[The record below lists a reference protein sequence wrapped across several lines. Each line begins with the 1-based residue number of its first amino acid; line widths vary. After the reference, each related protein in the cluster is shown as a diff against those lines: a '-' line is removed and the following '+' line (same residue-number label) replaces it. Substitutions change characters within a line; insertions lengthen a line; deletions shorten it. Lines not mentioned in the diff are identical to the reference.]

1 MKKIIKWIVI
11 GLILIVTAFTTF
23 STVELYS
30 IVKDLQQQ
38 NEQLEID
45 KQLLI
50 DDNMILS
57 DKIYELEDKLMLVEN
72 NSQDKENFV
81 NNDDSEIVSSI
92 SRNQIEKN
100 AIITYYAELPNEFG
114 DGSVTASGKQVQDG
128 FIAAPNEYEF
138 GTEIVIDGKTYTV
151 EDRGGYIN
159 TLEDGTLRLNI
170 FVPRLDGESDI
181 DYNNRVLQ
189 MGVVETIVYINDI
202 SEKESQ
208 KTVEDSNVVENISQD
223 DIIIQEEIM
232 DQNNSDNVV
241 KVIEEE
247 IAIDNEDDKNSE
259 SPSKLSDSFNNV
271 FEVPENEELI
281 EVVEVVE
288 RENSIVNSIVQNKEI
303 IIKTAIVLVFVILVI
318 VMFSGNGKK
327 NQENIELSAKRKK
340 YEMQKNGD
348 SPSPNVLNNNITDS
362 TNLDNK
368 VLDNKDNKVLQNNGD
383 SPSPNVLNNNVADNT
398 NLDNKVLDNKDNKVL
413 QNNGDSP
420 SPK

>member
-81 NNDDSEIVSSI
+81 DNDDSEIVSSI
-92 SRNQIEKN
+92 SRSQIEKN

-114 DGSVTASGKQVQDG
+114 GGSVTASGKQVQDG

-189 MGVVETIVYINDI
+189 MGVVETIVYIIDI
-202 SEKESQ
+202 SE
-208 KTVEDSNVVENISQD
+208 
-223 DIIIQEEIM
+223 
-232 DQNNSDNVV
+232 
-241 KVIEEE
+241 
-247 IAIDNEDDKNSE
+247 
-259 SPSKLSDSFNNV
+259 
-271 FEVPENEELI
+271 
-281 EVVEVVE
+281 
-288 RENSIVNSIVQNKEI
+288 
-303 IIKTAIVLVFVILVI
+303 
-318 VMFSGNGKK
+318 
-327 NQENIELSAKRKK
+327 
-340 YEMQKNGD
+340 
-348 SPSPNVLNNNITDS
+348 
-362 TNLDNK
+362 
-368 VLDNKDNKVLQNNGD
+368 
-383 SPSPNVLNNNVADNT
+383 
-398 NLDNKVLDNKDNKVL
+398 
-413 QNNGDSP
+413 
-420 SPK
+420 

>member
-30 IVKDLQQQ
+30 IVKDLPQQ

-348 SPSPNVLNNNITDS
+348 SPSPNVLNNNVVDN

-383 SPSPNVLNNNVADNT
+383 SPSPNVLNNNVADNA
-398 NLDNKVLDNKDNKVL
+398 NLDNKVLK
-413 QNNGDSP
+413 NNGDSP

>member
-57 DKIYELEDKLMLVEN
+57 DKIYELEDKLILVEN

-232 DQNNSDNVV
+232 DQNNSDDVV

-259 SPSKLSDSFNNV
+259 SPSKLSGSFNNV

-348 SPSPNVLNNNITDS
+348 SPSPNVLNNN
-362 TNLDNK
+362 
-368 VLDNKDNKVLQNNGD
+368 
-383 SPSPNVLNNNVADNT
+383 VADNT

>member
-1 MKKIIKWIVI
+1 
-11 GLILIVTAFTTF
+11 
-23 STVELYS
+23 
-30 IVKDLQQQ
+30 
-38 NEQLEID
+38 
-45 KQLLI
+45 
-50 DDNMILS
+50 MILS

-81 NNDDSEIVSSI
+81 DNDDSEIVSSI

-114 DGSVTASGKQVQDG
+114 GGSVTASGKQVQDG

-138 GTEIVIDGKTYTV
+138 GTEIVFDGKTYTV

-232 DQNNSDNVV
+232 DQNNSDDVV

-259 SPSKLSDSFNNV
+259 SPSKLSGSFNNV

-303 IIKTAIVLVFVILVI
+303 IIKIAIVLVFVILVI

-327 NQENIELSAKRKK
+327 NQEDIELSAKRKK
-340 YEMQKNGD
+340 YEM
-348 SPSPNVLNNNITDS
+348 
-362 TNLDNK
+362 
-368 VLDNKDNKVLQNNGD
+368 QNNGD

-398 NLDNKVLDNKDNKVL
+398 NLDNKVL

>member
-114 DGSVTASGKQVQDG
+114 GGSVTASGKQVQDG

-232 DQNNSDNVV
+232 DQNNSDDVV

-259 SPSKLSDSFNNV
+259 SPSKLSGSFNNV

-281 EVVEVVE
+281 EVIDVVE

-303 IIKTAIVLVFVILVI
+303 IIKMAIALVFVILVI

-327 NQENIELSAKRKK
+327 NQEDIELSAKRKK
-340 YEMQKNGD
+340 YEM
-348 SPSPNVLNNNITDS
+348 
-362 TNLDNK
+362 
-368 VLDNKDNKVLQNNGD
+368 QNNGD
-383 SPSPNVLNNNVADNT
+383 SPSPNVLNNNIADNT
-398 NLDNKVLDNKDNKVL
+398 NLDNKVL

>member
-114 DGSVTASGKQVQDG
+114 GGSVTASGKQVQDG

-259 SPSKLSDSFNNV
+259 SPSKLSGSFNNV

-303 IIKTAIVLVFVILVI
+303 IIKIAIVLVFVILVI

-340 YEMQKNGD
+340 YEMQ
-348 SPSPNVLNNNITDS
+348 
-362 TNLDNK
+362 
-368 VLDNKDNKVLQNNGD
+368 NNGD
-383 SPSPNVLNNNVADNT
+383 SPSPNVLNNNVADNA

>member
-114 DGSVTASGKQVQDG
+114 GGSVTASGKQVQDG

-259 SPSKLSDSFNNV
+259 SPSKLSGSFNNV

-303 IIKTAIVLVFVILVI
+303 IIKIAIVLVFVILVI
-318 VMFSGNGKK
+318 VMFSCNGKK

-340 YEMQKNGD
+340 YEMQ
-348 SPSPNVLNNNITDS
+348 
-362 TNLDNK
+362 
-368 VLDNKDNKVLQNNGD
+368 NNGD
-383 SPSPNVLNNNVADNT
+383 SPSPNVLNNNVADNA

>member
-92 SRNQIEKN
+92 SRNQIKKN

-232 DQNNSDNVV
+232 DQNNSDDVV

-247 IAIDNEDDKNSE
+247 IAIDNEGDKNSE
-259 SPSKLSDSFNNV
+259 SPSKLSGSFNNV

-340 YEMQKNGD
+340 YEMQ
-348 SPSPNVLNNNITDS
+348 
-362 TNLDNK
+362 
-368 VLDNKDNKVLQNNGD
+368 NNGD

-398 NLDNKVLDNKDNKVL
+398 NLDNKVL

-420 SPK
+420 SLK

>member
-208 KTVEDSNVVENISQD
+208 KTVEDSNVIENISQD

-232 DQNNSDNVV
+232 DQNNSDDVV

-247 IAIDNEDDKNSE
+247 IAIDNEGDKNSE
-259 SPSKLSDSFNNV
+259 SPSKLSGSFNNV

-303 IIKTAIVLVFVILVI
+303 IIKIAIVLVFVILVI

-340 YEMQKNGD
+340 YEMQ
-348 SPSPNVLNNNITDS
+348 
-362 TNLDNK
+362 
-368 VLDNKDNKVLQNNGD
+368 NNGD

-398 NLDNKVLDNKDNKVL
+398 NLDNKVL

>member
-208 KTVEDSNVVENISQD
+208 KTVEDSNAVENISQD

-232 DQNNSDNVV
+232 DQNNSDDVV

-247 IAIDNEDDKNSE
+247 IAIDNEGDKNSE
-259 SPSKLSDSFNNV
+259 SPSKLSGSFNNV

-303 IIKTAIVLVFVILVI
+303 IIKIAIVLVFVILVI

-340 YEMQKNGD
+340 YEMQNNGD

-383 SPSPNVLNNNVADNT
+383 SPSP
-398 NLDNKVLDNKDNKVL
+398 K
-413 QNNGDSP
+413 
-420 SPK
+420 

>member
-57 DKIYELEDKLMLVEN
+57 DKIYELEDKLILVEN

-114 DGSVTASGKQVQDG
+114 GGSVTASGKQVQDG

-189 MGVVETIVYINDI
+189 MGVVETTVYINDI

-208 KTVEDSNVVENISQD
+208 KTVEDSNIVENISQD

-232 DQNNSDNVV
+232 NQNNSNDNNDVV
-241 KVIEEE
+241 EEE
-247 IAIDNEDDKNSE
+247 IAIDNEDDENSE

-303 IIKTAIVLVFVILVI
+303 IIKIAIVLVFVILVI

-327 NQENIELSAKRKK
+327 NQEDIELSAKRKK
-340 YEMQKNGD
+340 YEMQNNGD
-348 SPSPNVLNNNITDS
+348 SPSPNVLNDNVADNA
-362 TNLDNK
+362 NLDNK
-368 VLDNKDNKVLQNNGD
+368 VLDNKVLQNNGD

-398 NLDNKVLDNKDNKVL
+398 NLDNKVL

>member
-208 KTVEDSNVVENISQD
+208 KTVEDSNAVENISQD

-232 DQNNSDNVV
+232 DQNNSDDVV

-247 IAIDNEDDKNSE
+247 IAIDNEGDKNSE
-259 SPSKLSDSFNNV
+259 SPSKLSGSFNNV

-303 IIKTAIVLVFVILVI
+303 IIKIAIVLVFVILVI

-340 YEMQKNGD
+340 YEMQNNGD

-383 SPSPNVLNNNVADNT
+383 SPSPNVLNNNVADNA
-398 NLDNKVLDNKDNKVL
+398 NLDNKVLK
-413 QNNGDSP
+413 NNGDSP

>member
-208 KTVEDSNVVENISQD
+208 KTVEDSNVIENISQD

-232 DQNNSDNVV
+232 DQNNSDDVV

-247 IAIDNEDDKNSE
+247 IAIDNEGDKNSE
-259 SPSKLSDSFNNV
+259 SPSKLSGSFNNV

-303 IIKTAIVLVFVILVI
+303 IIKIAIVLVFVILVI

-340 YEMQKNGD
+340 YEMQNNGD

-383 SPSPNVLNNNVADNT
+383 SPSL
-398 NLDNKVLDNKDNKVL
+398 K
-413 QNNGDSP
+413 
-420 SPK
+420 